1 MTQKKED
8 SFEDI
13 MGLLDAQRF
22 LEIAGDEELRIFLS
36 RLPMV
41 AANDAGSVSMEDLIY
56 EMKIWPFVKQ
66 AWSDVEGSPGIP
78 GRLLQLAR
86 VYKKAESDFEQLTG
100 ETRRHPRVIDL
111 PSFTKIYA
119 ATGLPRP
126 AAQAPSGIGRASI
139 ANRA

>member
-1 MTQKKED
+1 MVQKTPK
-8 SFEDI
+8 SIEDI
-13 MGLLDAQRF
+13 EGLPDAQKF
-22 LEIAGDEELRIFLS
+22 LEAVGDEELLLFLS

-111 PSFTKIYA
+111 PSFTKFYA
-119 ATGLPRP
+119 ATGLP
-126 AAQAPSGIGRASI
+126 
-139 ANRA
+139 